1 MSAPESESGAPADP
15 EAALLVALRAGD
27 ERAFETLVARHH
39 ATMVRVARAYV
50 PSDAV
55 AEEVAQDTWL
65 GAIRG
70 LDSFEGRASVKTW
83 LFRILVNRAMT
94 RGQRES
100 RSVPFSSL
108 GLDSPGEA
116 PEPSVA
122 PERFAPDGS
131 WSAPPQRFIAPHARV
146 EQLELR
152 AALRAAMHELPER
165 QRAVVAL
172 RDVEGFDSEEVCELL
187 GLSAANLR
195 VLLHRG
201 RARLA
206 DAMSGHLQAA
216 PARNDPATGGT
227 A

>member
-1 MSAPESESGAPADP
+1 MRGPESQTGAPADP
-15 EAALLVALRAGD
+15 EAALLEALRGGD
-27 ERAFETLVARHH
+27 ERAFETLVGRHH

-50 PSDAV
+50 ASDAI

-65 GAIRG
+65 GVIRG
-70 LDSFEGRASVKTW
+70 LDAFEGRASVKTW

-94 RGQRES
+94 RGQREA
-100 RSVPFSSL
+100 RTVPFSSL
-108 GLDSPGEA
+108 GPGYAGEELELSVSPD
-116 PEPSVA
+116 
-122 PERFAPDGS
+122 RFGADGS
-131 WSAPPQRFIAPHARV
+131 WSVPPQRFIAPPDRV

-152 AALRAAMHELPER
+152 AALRAAMVELPER

-172 RDVEGFDSEEVCELL
+172 RDVEGFGSEEVCELL

-206 DAMSGHLQAA
+206 DAMSVHVEGA
-216 PARNDPATGGT
+216 PVRNDQATGGT
-227 A
+227 T

>member
-1 MSAPESESGAPADP
+1 MSAPESETRAPADS
-15 EAALLVALRAGD
+15 EAALLGALRAGD
-27 ERAFETLVARHH
+27 AAAFEKLVARHH

-55 AEEVAQDTWL
+55 AEEVAQEAWL
-65 GAIRG
+65 GVLKG

-100 RSVPFSSL
+100 RTVPFSSL
-108 GLDSPGEA
+108 GPDSPDEGL
-116 PEPSVA
+116 EPTVSRD
-122 PERFAPDGS
+122 RFGADGS
-131 WSAPPQRFIAPHARV
+131 WSVPPQRFISPQARV

-152 AALRAAMHELPER
+152 ARLREAMASLPER

-172 RDVEGFDSEEVCELL
+172 RDVEGFDSGEVCELL
-187 GLSAANLR
+187 DLTPANLR

-201 RARLA
+201 RARL
-206 DAMSGHLQAA
+206 QATLA
-216 PARNDPATGGT
+216 GYVEGAGARNDAVPGGT
-227 A
+227 T